1 MMCWQEE
8 LVFPLG
14 PELAGSSQPVSA
26 VVDRS
31 SEHKLGAR
39 RPPRDS
45 AERRDPE
52 GCAGF
57 GPHIWRMFHPVG
69 KPGVNAGAHVSFG

>member
-1 MMCWQEE
+1 MMCWQKE

-14 PELAGSSQPVSA
+14 PELAGSAQPVSA

-31 SEHKLGAR
+31 LSISSEQGGHLETLQKGEIQKDALGLVL
-39 RPPRDS
+39 
-45 AERRDPE
+45 
-52 GCAGF
+52 
-57 GPHIWRMFHPVG
+57 IWRMFHPVG

>member
-31 SEHKLGAR
+31 LSISSEQGGHLETLQKGEIQKDALGLVLT
-39 RPPRDS
+39 S
-45 AERRDPE
+45 G
-52 GCAGF
+52 GCF
-57 GPHIWRMFHPVG
+57 TPWESLV
-69 KPGVNAGAHVSFG
+69 